1 MAEDYDSVR
10 MAVGDLINCITK
22 CEDWVWRLRGNDC
35 LFGGSVI
42 SQTRGEFCICLITQ
56 YLSWGWMQENLKGVI
71 PKLYALAFASS
82 CLDTEHTKNV
92 ALDISI
98 FSFLGVMQH
107 GLVFVKC
114 RSFNSDSIYKVRHL
128 RGVGT

>member
-1 MAEDYDSVR
+1 

-35 LFGGSVI
+35 LFGGS
-42 SQTRGEFCICLITQ
+42 
-56 YLSWGWMQENLKGVI
+56 YLSWGWMQENLKVVI

-114 RSFNSDSIYKVRHL
+114 S
-128 RGVGT
+128 T